1 MDLLVSLGLMQN
13 LRVLT
18 FYSAEVFPTAVRQV
32 CLVFTTCTQW
42 LFQFVI
48 AYSTPYMVAEI
59 QYGTFLFFGT
69 SVVCG
74 LIFSYFFLPE
84 TKGVSL
90 EDMDIMFSAPGF
102 ARQKRKAVDATLAQ
116 RREEFATNR
125 IAMEKNVVEERT
137 ESV

>member
-1 MDLLVSLGLMQN
+1 
-13 LRVLT
+13 
-18 FYSAEVFPTAVRQV
+18 
-32 CLVFTTCTQW
+32 VFTTCTQW

-48 AYSTPYMVAEI
+48 AYSTPYMIADI

-84 TKGVSL
+84 TKGVTL
-90 EDMDIMFSAPGF
+90 EDIDIMFGSKGF
-102 ARQKRKAVDATLAQ
+102 ARQKRKALDGVLAE
-116 RREEFATNR
+116 RREIVAE
-125 IAMEKNVVEERT
+125 EKRMKGEKAVVENVERT